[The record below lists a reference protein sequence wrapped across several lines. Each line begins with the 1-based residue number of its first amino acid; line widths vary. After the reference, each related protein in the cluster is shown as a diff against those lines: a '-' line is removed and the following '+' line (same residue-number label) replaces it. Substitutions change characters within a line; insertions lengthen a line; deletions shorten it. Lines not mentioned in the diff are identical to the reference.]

1 MTKET
6 LFLIKQSDKKKFKK
20 LIENPNFTLYNEI
33 GRQRINERIFTL
45 DNHNILTLKNG
56 KLDNIV
62 GKWNQWCMDQ
72 IFASDYNQMI
82 GFIWDRHK
90 ELYWNWEK

>member
-6 LFLIKQSDKKKFKK
+6 LFLIKQSDKKKLKK

-62 GKWNQWCMDQ
+62 GK
-72 IFASDYNQMI
+72 
-82 GFIWDRHK
+82 
-90 ELYWNWEK
+90 